1 MIRNDYRRA
10 LIMLRTL
17 LNGYSGH
24 ARIEV
29 RTLAGT
35 LSALAGIP
43 QGERS
48 VYAALVGN
56 YKGKYYA
63 APLGAFR
70 RDMRG
75 QGVMTVTFDPRDIGG
90 RPLEAYSLLT
100 LVEVA
105 GDKRDIAMVGNLNG
119 SVVVDWG
126 KARDAACALYRTQT
140 APVSELLS
148 EKAPEEEEPEQQENI
163 IWELP
168 APKAQEEEEEEEG
181 TQEETPEESCPEET
195 QEEAQPEELE
205 ELPLVEE
212 EAQEPE
218 LEAQPEAEQNV
229 PPMEGEGWSFVKMP
243 IIRSCGFPCSY
254 IGVRSECTPDVICYA
269 LPARYTPEPP
279 PGLDDYEWLGEN
291 GTGWWVYCQSPT
303 SEE

>member
-10 LIMLRTL
+10 LIMLRSL
-17 LNGYSGH
+17 LSGYAGH

-35 LSALAGIP
+35 LSALASIP

-48 VYAALVGN
+48 VYAALVGSH
-56 YKGKYYA
+56 KGKYYA

-75 QGVMTVTFDPRDIGG
+75 QGVMTATFDPRDVGG

-105 GDKRDIAMVGNLNG
+105 GDKHDIAMVGNLNG
-119 SVVVDWG
+119 SVDVDWG
-126 KARDAACALYRTQT
+126 KARDAACALYRAEA

-148 EKAPEEEEPEQQENI
+148 EKAEEPEQQQENI
-163 IWELP
+163 IWDLTP
-168 APKAQEEEEEEEG
+168 APEAG
-181 TQEETPEESCPEET
+181 V

-205 ELPLVEE
+205 ELPLVEP

-218 LEAQPEAEQNV
+218 AAPEEESV
-229 PPMEGEGWSFVKMP
+229 PPMEGEGWSFAKVPLVKG
-243 IIRSCGFPCSY
+243 CGYPCSY
-254 IGVRSECTPDVICYA
+254 IGVRSECAPEVICYA

-279 PGLDDYEWLGEN
+279 PGLDDYEWVGEN
-291 GTGWWVYCQSPT
+291 GSGWWVYCQSPT
-303 SEE
+303 E